1 MQLLDEILMKP
12 ISEWLFFLKKE
23 FRNAIKK
30 CNNWF
35 ILELDY
41 VSWRYLKIIVD
52 NDKCLSNIVNIDLG
66 Y

>member
-41 VSWRYLKIIVD
+41 IS
-52 NDKCLSNIVNIDLG
+52 
-66 Y
+66 